1 MSVSNYGQVYLV
13 GAGPGNPNF
22 LTKKAQRL
30 IENADIILYDRL
42 VNPLILQ
49 YAKPEIE
56 IVDVGKKPY
65 TKHVQQDNINQL
77 MVKAASEHNHV
88 VRLKGGD
95 PAIFGRLHEEV
106 ETLRDLDI
114 NFEIVPGV
122 TSASAAA
129 QSMNIGLTMRS
140 LAKNVTFSTGH
151 FKDNQENQLDITPL
165 LNKGTLA
172 IYMGVKRLPKII
184 NQIQQFSDI
193 NFPIAII
200 FRASLFDEKVIIGT
214 LSDIQQKIKS
224 HQLEGMPGVCIIGD
238 IVNYVDSKID
248 SKPDQPFY
256 IVQGEKGRAMEKCEI
271 LSDEGYGCIIE
282 VKNNDKYHISQQ
294 QLYEKIKNQYHH
306 QFIKV

>member
-65 TKHVQQDNINQL
+65 TKHIQQDNINQL
-77 MVKAASEHNHV
+77 MVKAASKHNHV

-140 LAKNVTFSTGH
+140 L
-151 FKDNQENQLDITPL
+151 
-165 LNKGTLA
+165 
-172 IYMGVKRLPKII
+172 VK
-184 NQIQQFSDI
+184 
-193 NFPIAII
+193 
-200 FRASLFDEKVIIGT
+200 T
-214 LSDIQQKIKS
+214 
-224 HQLEGMPGVCIIGD
+224 
-238 IVNYVDSKID
+238 
-248 SKPDQPFY
+248 
-256 IVQGEKGRAMEKCEI
+256 
-271 LSDEGYGCIIE
+271 
-282 VKNNDKYHISQQ
+282 
-294 QLYEKIKNQYHH
+294 
-306 QFIKV
+306 